1 MQNLQSVNNPII
13 TANQYLL
20 EWKTPSKAHKT
31 LILVEGKDDREFY
44 YKFFQDS
51 NSEIKTS
58 GGCGAFRKVYNCL
71 QGKIKN
77 IAIKDSDFARLCHIF
92 PTEDN
97 IFYADAHDYEMMCL
111 KNESTRQEIFE
122 NLAITYN
129 EDLWKQILQELNILS
144 YFKWYNYCEHLKY
157 NFKTFSVEGLS
168 SEQLKDFEY
177 IHTQILPKS
186 NPNRII
192 TANYIESF
200 QRDHSPCCEYELT
213 NGHDFIKRFCHHL
226 RINDLIHRQENENS
240 IRNRLHPCFRL
251 EAFVQTQLY
260 QDISDWENANGSNI
274 LKKPN

>member
-1 MQNLQSVNNPII
+1 MGMILRIASSRIVGQGDIVGRSGYFSLNLSANSVMRGRLD
-13 TANQYLL
+13 ARR
-20 EWKTPSKAHKT
+20 T
-31 LILVEGKDDREFY
+31 LKSLV
-44 YKFFQDS
+44 
-51 NSEIKTS
+51 
-58 GGCGAFRKVYNCL
+58 
-71 QGKIKN
+71 
-77 IAIKDSDFARLCHIF
+77 
-92 PTEDN
+92 
-97 IFYADAHDYEMMCL
+97 ADL
-111 KNESTRQEIFE
+111 R
-122 NLAITYN
+122 
-129 EDLWKQILQELNILS
+129 LS

-168 SEQLKDFEY
+168 SELLKDFEY

-192 TANYIESF
+192 TANDIESF

>member
-1 MQNLQSVNNPII
+1 MFYLCKKKELFDSIAQQNTENRIVANSLPLFSKCSVKCLFLKRLYQ
-13 TANQYLL
+13 T
-20 EWKTPSKAHKT
+20 
-31 LILVEGKDDREFY
+31 VE
-44 YKFFQDS
+44 
-51 NSEIKTS
+51 N
-58 GGCGAFRKVYNCL
+58 
-71 QGKIKN
+71 
-77 IAIKDSDFARLCHIF
+77 
-92 PTEDN
+92 
-97 IFYADAHDYEMMCL
+97 
-111 KNESTRQEIFE
+111 
-122 NLAITYN
+122 
-129 EDLWKQILQELNILS
+129 
-144 YFKWYNYCEHLKY
+144 LKY

-192 TANYIESF
+192 TANDIESF

-274 LKKPN
+274 LKNQISIINGYPFYFLT

>member
-1 MQNLQSVNNPII
+1 M
-13 TANQYLL
+13 
-20 EWKTPSKAHKT
+20 
-31 LILVEGKDDREFY
+31 LVEAKDDREFY

-129 EDLWKQILQELNILS
+129 EDLWKQIFQELNILS

-192 TANYIESF
+192 TANDIESF

-226 RINDLIHRQENENS
+226 KAGNLTHRQENENS

-260 QDISDWENANGSNI
+260 QDILDWENANGSNI
-274 LKKPN
+274 LKRPN